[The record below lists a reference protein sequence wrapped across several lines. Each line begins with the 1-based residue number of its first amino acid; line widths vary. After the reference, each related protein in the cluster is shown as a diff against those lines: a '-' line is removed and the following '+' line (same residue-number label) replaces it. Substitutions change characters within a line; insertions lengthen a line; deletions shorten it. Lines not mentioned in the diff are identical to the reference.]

1 MNRRPITDFRR
12 ERGAV
17 TLIAAVLLLTVIVLA
32 LNIGLV
38 RVGSDITDT
47 YLLGDGVEA
56 LSLAESGVE
65 RAARLL
71 SAGGMAACSAAG
83 LEAGT
88 SFSLGGRGAFSVLST
103 PAPAVVSTVCRF
115 QVQGVVPSAVSNGS
129 VRRTLQVDLSPG
141 ATPLFTEYFNG
152 SIAGWTQVLTST
164 GGSSVYDGSSN
175 CPNTIAPCAPVGNTG
190 TGSFWVFTN
199 AGVVGNERITG
210 YRWRTLPTNI
220 TTGAAGL
227 TVTVEFGY
235 VKHSSNGNPR
245 AAQIG
250 VVLQEVG
257 GALTVIWTDPAPGTA
272 LVCTTNPIPPV
283 PASCWISNPQTVT
296 LPASRTYNRIWLV
309 YDLYERGSNRV
320 SAWFDAVTITDG
332 SGAVSVVR
340 WAEI

>member
-1 MNRRPITDFRR
+1 MNRRRVVDLQR

-38 RVGSDITDT
+38 RVGSDMTDT
-47 YLLGDGVEA
+47 ALLADGVEA

-83 LEAGT
+83 LNAGT
-88 SFSLGGRGAFSVLST
+88 SYTLGGRGTFSILST
-103 PAPAVVSTVCRF
+103 PAPAAVATECRF
-115 QVQGVVPSAVSNGS
+115 QAQGVVPSVVGNSS
-129 VRRTLQVDLSPG
+129 VRRTLQVDLLPG

-152 SIAGWTQVLTST
+152 SIAGWTQVLINA
-164 GGSSVYDGSSN
+164 GGNSAYDGASN
-175 CPNTIAPCAPVGNTG
+175 CPNTIAPCAPAANTG

-199 AGVVGNERITG
+199 AGGGNDRITG

-220 TTGAAGL
+220 TTGAAGRA
-227 TVTVEFGY
+227 VTVEFGY

-245 AAQIG
+245 AAQIA

-257 GALTVIWTDPAPGTA
+257 GALAVVWTDPALGNAP
-272 LVCTTNPIPPV
+272 VCTANPMPPV
-283 PASCWISNPQTVT
+283 PANCWTSNQQTVT

-309 YDLYERGSNRV
+309 YDLQERGNNRV

-332 SGAVSVVR
+332 TGVVSVVR